1 MSYSVQLSKEVIP
14 LSKGIKKLNIWVTS
28 TTGFEDPGVFLLHRR
43 RSITNDKAL
52 PLFETFANP
61 CTLVEYPYKTVDRNW
76 GMYRDRELSI
86 LFKSQEEL
94 DTFWSKILER
104 KNKLERFM
112 TLMEDDIKGTGSLS
126 IDDVTIK
133 QSSSSRPFTRIEFEA
148 SESAPFMFVQAN
160 GMTMFVGID
169 GVDNIDNVIKEKKL
183 SIITYTPR
191 VDLFM
196 SNILTDLASR

>member
-1 MSYSVQLSKEVIP
+1 MNYSVQLAKEVIP
-14 LSKGIKKLNIWVTS
+14 LSKGVKKLNIWVTS

-43 RSITNDKAL
+43 RSLMNDKAL

-61 CTLVEYPYKTVDRNW
+61 CTLVEYPYKRVDRNW
-76 GMYRDRELSI
+76 GLYRDRELSI

-94 DTFWSKILER
+94 DNFWTKILER

-112 TLMEDDIKGTGSLS
+112 TLMDDDLKGTGSLA
-126 IDDVTIK
+126 IDDVIIK
-133 QSSSSRPFTRIEFEA
+133 QSSSTRPFTKIYFEA
-148 SESAPFMFVQAN
+148 TESAPFMFVQAD

-169 GVDNIDNVIKEKKL
+169 GVDDIDNVIKQKNL

-191 VDLFM
+191 ASLFM
-196 SNILTDLASR
+196 TNILADLASR

>member
-1 MSYSVQLSKEVIP
+1 MNYSVQLDKEVIP

-43 RSITNDKAL
+43 RSLMNDKAL

-61 CTLVEYPYKTVDRNW
+61 CTLVEYPYKRVDRNW
-76 GMYRDRELSI
+76 GLYRDRELSI

-94 DTFWSKILER
+94 DSFWTKILER

-112 TLMEDDIKGTGSLS
+112 TLMDDDIKGTGSLA
-126 IDDVTIK
+126 IDDVIIK
-133 QSSSSRPFTRIEFEA
+133 QSSSTRPFTRIDFEA
-148 SESAPFMFVQAN
+148 TESAPFMFVQAD

-169 GVDNIDNVIKEKKL
+169 GVDDIDNVIKQKNL

-191 VDLFM
+191 ASLFM
-196 SNILTDLASR
+196 TNILADLASR

>member
-61 CTLVEYPYKTVDRNW
+61 CTLVEYPYKMIDRNW

-86 LFKSQEEL
+86 LFRSQEEL

-148 SESAPFMFVQAN
+148 SESTPFMFVQAN

-169 GVDNIDNVIKEKKL
+169 GVDNIDNVIKQKKL

-191 VDLFM
+191 ADLFM